1 MQKKILYF
9 DMDTMKKAF
18 IIFSLLFCCL
28 VFAQNKILIH
38 KTKEEILQEVLQKP
52 TVRQERKKIWDLEEE
67 YGKDSA
73 LLIIRQTLLAMHN
86 EVRAANGAEPLTLNE
101 QLNTAAQRHA
111 EYLCKNNLPSTHT
124 GAGGS
129 QCTHRIRAAGY
140 KNWTWCGENC
150 AHGQD
155 RIERVI
161 SAWKYSP
168 PHFRTMISKNYKE
181 VGFGYCGS
189 RWVAVFGAQK
199 AGK

>member
-1 MQKKILYF
+1 M
-9 DMDTMKKAF
+9 
-18 IIFSLLFCCL
+18 
-28 VFAQNKILIH
+28 
-38 KTKEEILQEVLQKP
+38 QEVLQKP
-52 TVRQERKKIWDLEEE
+52 TVHQDRRKIWDLEKE

-111 EYLCKNNLPSTHT
+111 EYLCKNNLPLTHT

-129 QCTHRIRAAGY
+129 QHTHRIRAAGY
-140 KNWTWCGENC
+140 KNWTWCAENC

-155 RIERVI
+155 TMERVI

-168 PHFRTMISKNYKE
+168 PHFSTMISKKYKE

-189 RWVAVFGAQK
+189 RWVANFGTQK